1 MQGGRDGQ
9 IRCPVHREK
18 LENGEEDYFKAML
31 TKKRQTM
38 TVWSTYIHLINY
50 Y

>member
-18 LENGEEDYFKAML
+18 LENGEVEIGGL
-31 TKKRQTM
+31 
-38 TVWSTYIHLINY
+38 L
-50 Y
+50 